1 MSGKEKEA
9 QVSENENKGE
19 NFLFEH
25 ECNFIQQLAG
35 ELVRQIFS

>member
-1 MSGKEKEA
+1 MSEKGKEA

-25 ECNFIQQLAG
+25 ECTFIQQFAG
-35 ELVRQIFS
+35 KLVGQIFS